1 MRLLLLSIFLVM
13 SLQAKSFF
21 SNSQQADSSVY
32 IGALKDLIIAT
43 QKTRGL
49 TNSYLNGNPTAM
61 LLVYS
66 NRDDMKTAIGT
77 MESLPLAADTVINAR
92 ATAISQALI
101 KLNNKA
107 FKMKASDVFSGYT
120 EQIGQT
126 LMLAQTV
133 NKRFS
138 KDLSPF
144 GQQVSTIMMEIMLP
158 MTEYVGQM
166 RGFGAGLAAK
176 GSVEQSQYE
185 KIIVLANQIQK
196 LNKKLQS
203 EMMLVAS
210 QHKDKYASN
219 IQSEISAVDNAVGAY
234 ITFAQNNFKDTAS
247 VKNVDPDDYFEQG
260 TKLISLIIKAYN
272 TNNKALLEDSKGW
285 F

>member
-61 LLVYS
+61 LLVYG

-77 MESLPLAADTVINAR
+77 MESLPLAADTVINTR

-219 IQSEISAVDNAVGAY
+219 IQSEISAVDNAVRAY

-272 TNNKALLEDSKGW
+272 ANNKALLEDSKGW